1 MSMTPL
7 EERVRRV
14 VSTTLDVPLEE
25 VTIDTSRETLDR
37 WDSMGH
43 LVLTLELE
51 QEFGVQLDPEQVV
64 RMTSVR
70 DAAEVLSTEHA
81 VLV

>member
-14 VSTTLDVPLEE
+14 ISTTFDVPLDE
-25 VTIDTSRETLDR
+25 VTIDTSRETLER

-51 QEFGVQLDPEQVV
+51 QEFGVQLVPEHVV

-70 DAAEVLSTEHA
+70 DAAEILSTEHA
-81 VLV
+81 VPV